1 MSSLRVCC
9 LPLKNY
15 TNNVKTARD
24 EIDQNPT
31 KEATFHA
38 ACAQLV
44 SLNFALHEAWC
55 GAPIFTEPVK
65 MRIRRRN
72 LNPTALERLRDMY
85 YRSVERGGE
94 TLGRIDTK
102 TVHSSDTEDKV
113 TCNKSS
119 RTDSG
124 NFSM

>member
-15 TNNVKTARD
+15 TSNVNTARD
-24 EIDQNPT
+24 ETDQIPS

-44 SLNFALHEAWC
+44 SLNFALHEARC
-55 GAPIFTEPVK
+55 GSPIFTEPVK
-65 MRIRRRN
+65 MRIRRR
-72 LNPTALERLRDMY
+72 NPTALERLRDMY

-102 TVHSSDTEDKV
+102 SVQSSNTEDKV
-113 TCNKSS
+113 TCKMSS